1 VNAAG
6 QLQGINTNRLGD
18 GFYLAIPT
26 DQALRRRVEAL
37 GRGESPGRRRV
48 GIAVAPAYVARRMRR
63 AVGLPE
69 QDGLLVRGVEE
80 DSPAA
85 KAGLQE
91 GDLIV
96 EAAGNA
102 VRDVDDLQEAI
113 AGASGAIKLRVLRGT
128 EERSV
133 SVQPTES
140 KAE

>member
-1 VNAAG
+1 V
-6 QLQGINTNRLGD
+6 
-18 GFYLAIPT
+18 
-26 DQALRRRVEAL
+26 
-37 GRGESPGRRRV
+37 
-48 GIAVAPAYVARRMRR
+48 VAPVFVARRMRR

-91 GDLIV
+91 GDLII
-96 EAAGNA
+96 EAAGKA

-128 EERSV
+128 EERSA
-133 SVQPTES
+133 SVQPTDS